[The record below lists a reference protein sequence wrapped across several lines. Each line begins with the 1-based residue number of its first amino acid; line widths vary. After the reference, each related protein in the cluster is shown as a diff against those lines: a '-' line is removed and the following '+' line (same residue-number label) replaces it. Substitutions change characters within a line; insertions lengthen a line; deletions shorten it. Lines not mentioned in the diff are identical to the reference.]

1 MNKYVLLV
9 NSGQNVKEGTILATT
24 SSLKSGKLAIGKN
37 LVVAEMGYNGK
48 NYEDGWAV
56 STEMTK
62 KYTNYYLQKI
72 TIKVPENVKIQ
83 EMELTKGKTTKAG
96 DLLMSFIKSKYVE
109 NAIETDDD
117 LNDEDDDT
125 MYGLEQH
132 GANSKYYSPG
142 GVIEEIV
149 VRLNSNKVDQKLKLL
164 HQESI
169 KDLNKLLGS
178 CELLAKNHPGTKQ
191 EKEEIYQECMGN
203 TDNISSL
210 KIGGHKINGEEP
222 GWAIIEVYIKRE
234 NNIGNG
240 SKFTLGNSGG
250 KGTVQYIIPEGKT
263 PVTMET
269 HMQVDFFATSLSIVK
284 RKNTDIYFNMYLGKC
299 IYFLNEMLKEL
310 NKKGTPV
317 PKMKDFVLSAIK
329 FIDKTEEKIIVKEYE
344 QFFTQNSPEQVK
356 KWINASHSLNRPL
369 IVGIKPPFMNRITMR
384 DIVELARYLHVP
396 LKEKIMVPENDDTFT
411 MRKVPVGILNVYF
424 LEHFP
429 QMQGSMRGSQYVKN
443 SIITVQGSAGAKDR
457 KGATKTGLYDLYSL
471 LSKTPYNL
479 IKELH
484 TLKSDARQAKHAYQR
499 QIFQTGELPSI
510 KDIKITRVDT
520 TTKNYIETLLL
531 GAGLKSWY

>member
-9 NSGQNVKEGTILATT
+9 NSGQNVKEGTVLATT

-396 LKEKIMVPENDDTFT
+396 LKEKIMIPENDDTFT

-443 SIITVQGSAGAKDR
+443 SIITGQGSAGAKDR

>member
-1 MNKYVLLV
+1 
-9 NSGQNVKEGTILATT
+9 
-24 SSLKSGKLAIGKN
+24 
-37 LVVAEMGYNGK
+37 
-48 NYEDGWAV
+48 
-56 STEMTK
+56 
-62 KYTNYYLQKI
+62 
-72 TIKVPENVKIQ
+72 
-83 EMELTKGKTTKAG
+83 
-96 DLLMSFIKSKYVE
+96 
-109 NAIETDDD
+109 
-117 LNDEDDDT
+117 
-125 MYGLEQH
+125 
-132 GANSKYYSPG
+132 
-142 GVIEEIV
+142 
-149 VRLNSNKVDQKLKLL
+149 
-164 HQESI
+164 
-169 KDLNKLLGS
+169 
-178 CELLAKNHPGTKQ
+178 
-191 EKEEIYQECMGN
+191 MGN

-396 LKEKIMVPENDDTFT
+396 LKEKIMIPENDDTFT

-443 SIITVQGSAGAKDR
+443 SIITGQGSAGAKDR

>member
-9 NSGQNVKEGTILATT
+9 NSGQNVKEGTVLATT

-149 VRLNSNKVDQKLKLL
+149 VRLNNNKVDQKLKLL

-396 LKEKIMVPENDDTFT
+396 LKEKIMIPENDDTFT

-443 SIITVQGSAGAKDR
+443 SIITGQGSAGAKDR